1 MDELP
6 SIDAIL
12 QRVRDRH
19 LYGREPIFEV
29 FRDELLADRR
39 AVLKLAAKRLAD
51 DWVDGSVI
59 RKMLAELE

>member
-6 SIDAIL
+6 SLDAIL

-29 FRDELLADRR
+29 IRDEVLADRR
-39 AVLKLAAKRLAD
+39 AVLKLAAKRLEDAWRD
-51 DWVDGSVI
+51 ASVI
-59 RKMLAELE
+59 RKLLKEL

>member
-12 QRVRDRH
+12 QRVKDRH

-39 AVLKLAAKRLAD
+39 AVLQLAAKRLAD
-51 DWVDGSVI
+51 AWVDASVI
-59 RKMLAELE
+59 RKLLQEL